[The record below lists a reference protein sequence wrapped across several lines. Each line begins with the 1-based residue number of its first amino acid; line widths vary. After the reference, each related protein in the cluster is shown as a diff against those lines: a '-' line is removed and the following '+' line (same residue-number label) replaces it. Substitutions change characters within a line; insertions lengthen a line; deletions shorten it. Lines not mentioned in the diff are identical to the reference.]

1 MKFFKILKWVL
12 IGFFSS
18 TVLVVLAY
26 RWLPVEVTPLM
37 VIRCAQQMQ
46 RGESPRLLHR
56 WVPLDSM
63 SVYMPVAVMASE
75 DQNFLHHHGF
85 DVNAIADAAK
95 EQINGGRRRGGSTIS
110 QQTAKNVFGRVLL
123 GYVKDLKFI
132 LRY

>member
-1 MKFFKILKWVL
+1 MKFLKILKWVL

-95 EQINGGRRRGGSTIS
+95 ERINGGGAEAPSVSRRQRMYF
-110 QQTAKNVFGRVLL
+110 FGRVLL

>member
-1 MKFFKILKWVL
+1 MKFLKILKWVL

-75 DQNFLHHHGF
+75 DQS
-85 DVNAIADAAK
+85 VS
-95 EQINGGRRRGGSTIS
+95 RRQRMYF
-110 QQTAKNVFGRVLL
+110 FGRVLL